1 MCGLVF
7 LAGTSVFVAACD
19 GSSGDTQLIG
29 TDRVSEPSVITEE
42 LARACT
48 ALAASER
55 IAVLCPTWLPSTRTG
70 AARYAGFSV
79 SQADF
84 ERGECQYLT
93 QIGYSGHGSG
103 RTVPFHILFGGRCEP
118 FPLKT
123 RQGRWPARGNR
134 VRDLRLTNRVGNPGR
149 PDTIVRP
156 KVVGRATVRR
166 RPALVLQVAPYPDGG
181 IHGGHYAIVWNRG
194 DAGYALSLHYSR
206 DGGAES
212 GGSDGAL
219 PPRRADVRALVRGAR
234 SMTLV
239 PAPND

>member
-1 MCGLVF
+1 VF
-7 LAGTSVFVAACD
+7 LAGMSAFVAACD
-19 GSSGDTQLIG
+19 GSSRDTRPLG
-29 TDRVSEPSVITEE
+29 TDRVSEPSVITGE
-42 LARACT
+42 LERACT

-70 AARYAGFSV
+70 AERYAGFSM

-84 ERGECQYLT
+84 ERGACQYLT
-93 QIGYSGHGSG
+93 QISYTGSGAG

-123 RQGRWPARGNR
+123 RQGHWPARGNLG
-134 VRDLRLTNRVGNPGR
+134 RDLRLTNRVRTPGR

-156 KVVGRATVRR
+156 KVVYRATVRR

-194 DAGYALSLHYSR
+194 DAGYALSLHYTR
-206 DGGAES
+206 GGES
-212 GGSDGAL
+212 GGGDAL
-219 PPRRADVRALVRGAR
+219 PPRRANVRALVRGAR
-234 SMTLV
+234 SMTV
-239 PAPND
+239 VRAPND